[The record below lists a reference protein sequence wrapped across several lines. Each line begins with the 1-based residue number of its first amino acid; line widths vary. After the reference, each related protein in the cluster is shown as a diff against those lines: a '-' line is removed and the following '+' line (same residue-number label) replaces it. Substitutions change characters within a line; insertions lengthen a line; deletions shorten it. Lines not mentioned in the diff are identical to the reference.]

1 MGSSLGALLHE
12 LGTALAGFVFAGGV
26 TAVASLVPALA
37 ERRLSVLAVD
47 QCRVSSAPLASVS

>member
-37 ERRLSVLAVD
+37 
-47 QCRVSSAPLASVS
+47 